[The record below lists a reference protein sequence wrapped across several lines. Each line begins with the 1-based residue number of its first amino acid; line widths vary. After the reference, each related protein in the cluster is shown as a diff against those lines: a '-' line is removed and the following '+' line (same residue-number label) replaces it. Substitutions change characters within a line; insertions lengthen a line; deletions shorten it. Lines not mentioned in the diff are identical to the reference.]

1 VAHLRLTAVSSGSA
15 EAAVPDMRW
24 PVFGSLDY
32 IYVPA
37 ADVDDEALR
46 YVRTL
51 GAELVWKVR
60 GMGTTVACL
69 RVGEPGPAILLS
81 GHLQG
86 PGAILVYRVQDYAAT
101 VAQLRARGVA
111 IHELE
116 IPHGPCATFT
126 TEAGQR
132 YAVYQLVRPDA
143 VHLFDGRID
152 P

>member
-1 VAHLRLTAVSSGSA
+1 
-15 EAAVPDMRW
+15 M
-24 PVFGSLDY
+24 FGSLDY
-32 IYVPA
+32 VYVPA
-37 ADVDDEALR
+37 ADVDGEALR
-46 YVRTL
+46 YVETL
-51 GAELVWKVR
+51 DAELVWKVR

-81 GHLQG
+81 GHL
-86 PGAILVYRVQDYAAT
+86 PGQAAILVYRVPDYAAT
-101 VAQLRARGVA
+101 VARLRARNLAVR
-111 IHELE
+111 ELE

-126 TEAGQR
+126 MEVGQR